1 MNDILKIE
9 HTRTTR
15 ERAINRIVE
24 LTNELYNIQK
34 QHTSKHK
41 DQTLELKSLSI
52 YLMIT
57 LLITMNLC

>member
-15 ERAINRIVE
+15 EGAIVE

-41 DQTLELKSLSI
+41 DQTLELKTLSI

>member
-15 ERAINRIVE
+15 ETAINRIVE

-41 DQTLELKSLSI
+41 DQTLELKTLSI

>member
-1 MNDILKIE
+1 MNDILNIE

-41 DQTLELKSLSI
+41 DQTLELKTLSI

>member
-41 DQTLELKSLSI
+41 DQTFELKTLSI

>member
-41 DQTLELKSLSI
+41 DQTLELKTLSI